1 MDALIPCEKRDEE
14 GNGGGEMSRASL
26 DKVILQKPR
35 AFLQGMTETSEDPFI
50 YHRPLTYYY
59 KGKEGDRE
67 TVLNYLRQ
75 ECERQKKPDSRLC
88 IIHIPQVISD
98 MALEHSFSVSSVK
111 KILADLHAG
120 DSYHVGFVAASQPVI
135 TAPYHPRQDH
145 IILNMCMRKVGDSSY
160 CTHLEIRDFEE
171 VLE

>member
-1 MDALIPCEKRDEE
+1 
-14 GNGGGEMSRASL
+14 MSRASL

-35 AFLQGMTETSEDPFI
+35 AFSEDPFV
-50 YHRPLTYYY
+50 YYRPLTYYY
-59 KGKEGDRE
+59 KGKEADRE
-67 TVLNYLRQ
+67 TVLNYLGK

-88 IIHIPQVISD
+88 IIHIPQIISD

-111 KILADLHAG
+111 KILADLYAR
-120 DSYHVGFVAASQPVI
+120 DSYHVGFVATSQPVI

-171 VLE
+171 VLK